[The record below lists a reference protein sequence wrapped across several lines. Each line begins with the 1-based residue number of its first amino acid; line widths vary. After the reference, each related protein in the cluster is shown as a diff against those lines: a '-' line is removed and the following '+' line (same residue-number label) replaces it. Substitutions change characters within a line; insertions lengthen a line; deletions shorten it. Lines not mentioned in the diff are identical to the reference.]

1 LYARRVDGA
10 LVAMDST
17 RRHVDHPQRHADGG
31 PTSIDNSQG
40 LCEACNHAK
49 DAVGWHARSSG
60 DGSVQTT
67 TPTGNRYRSPVPRSP
82 AARVI
87 GELPSRVDLFYR
99 DLLLTA

>member
-1 LYARRVDGA
+1 
-10 LVAMDST
+10 
-17 RRHVDHPQRHADGG
+17 
-31 PTSIDNSQG
+31 
-40 LCEACNHAK
+40 
-49 DAVGWHARSSG
+49 
-60 DGSVQTT
+60 VQTT